1 MKYSQLIGKTSRQK
15 LPGSEVVSHQLLLR
29 AGYIT
34 PVAAGIYTFLPLGF
48 RVLER
53 LDHIIKDEFTKRG
66 IQHVI
71 MPFVHPATLWQET
84 GRFSK
89 MRGILAV
96 FDANHGGTYLLAPT
110 HEETVTDVARKF
122 VTSYKDLPLIINQ
135 NQWKYRDEVRVAG
148 GLLRT
153 REFLMQD
160 AYSFDRDEEGLSK
173 SFALMS
179 EAYHAIFARM
189 GLPVT
194 VVKADSGAI
203 GGTGSEEFMVESDAG
218 EDRIFVCD
226 ACDYKANVEKA
237 QSVFP
242 AFAQT
247 EGPAPMEEVEG
258 KGIIGVKALADYLHI
273 PVGKTTKTLL
283 YQADERVVAV
293 CVRGEYSVSEVKLAN
308 HLGCLNLAIAS
319 AETVK
324 RVTGADVG
332 YAGPVGLPDSV
343 EVVWDHST
351 RGRVNFECG
360 GNKTNFHNLNVNFGR
375 DVVEPKEF
383 IDIREVKEEETCSK
397 CQKGRLHQKHGIE
410 LAHVFKLGTLYSNA
424 MGAKFTDQNGE
435 KKPIVMGCYGI
446 GMSRALATIVEV
458 FHDEK
463 GITWPEAVAPFQV
476 HLISLPGVEAVGEDV
491 YDKLTRSGVSVLWDE
506 RDVSAGIKF
515 SDCDLIGIPTR
526 LVVSRKTGDTIEVKK
541 RSDSEATRVPLAQF
555 LQQYNNRTM

>member
-1 MKYSQLIGKTSRQK
+1 M
-15 LPGSEVVSHQLLLR
+15 
-29 AGYIT
+29 
-34 PVAAGIYTFLPLGF
+34 
-48 RVLER
+48 
-53 LDHIIKDEFTKRG
+53 
-66 IQHVI
+66 
-71 MPFVHPATLWQET
+71 
-84 GRFSK
+84 
-89 MRGILAV
+89 
-96 FDANHGGTYLLAPT
+96 
-110 HEETVTDVARKF
+110 
-122 VTSYKDLPLIINQ
+122 
-135 NQWKYRDEVRVAG
+135 
-148 GLLRT
+148 
-153 REFLMQD
+153 
-160 AYSFDRDEEGLSK
+160 
-173 SFALMS
+173 
-179 EAYHAIFARM
+179 
-189 GLPVT
+189 
-194 VVKADSGAI
+194 
-203 GGTGSEEFMVESDAG
+203 
-218 EDRIFVCD
+218 
-226 ACDYKANVEKA
+226 
-237 QSVFP
+237 
-242 AFAQT
+242 
-247 EGPAPMEEVEG
+247 
-258 KGIIGVKALADYLHI
+258 
-273 PVGKTTKTLL
+273 
-283 YQADERVVAV
+283 
-293 CVRGEYSVSEVKLAN
+293 KLAN

-324 RVTGADVG
+324 RLTGADVG

-343 EVVWDHST
+343 EVVWYHST

-476 HLISLPGVEAVGEDV
+476 HLISLPGGEAVGEDV